1 MLTLIGI
8 SEVKSTTNKWY
19 ERIEVQNKI
28 VDFKIDT
35 GAQTNVIPL
44 SLFNSLPQDIQMK
57 LQETP
62 IRLQVYGGFVIKPV
76 GIINL
81 DVKFNQHS
89 VSSSFFVVSES
100 NCKPIL
106 GLELCRLLKL
116 VPYPSNLKVNNIDEF
131 IVKNMHVF
139 SGLGC
144 FPGELNLK
152 LKPNAIPVSNPAR
165 RVPFKLMDRLKSTLD
180 LLESKGIIAKADP
193 SEWCSNMVV
202 LEKKCGNLRICIDPQ
217 HLNTNLLRDY
227 FVIPTLDQLSS
238 EIGNKKFYCVFDLK
252 DGFYQ
257 VKLDD
262 QSSRLC
268 TFSSPYGLYRYL
280 RSPFGLSVLPEH
292 FQKLTQNLF
301 GNIPGV
307 KVYFD
312 DIIVGAD
319 TQEELHNIV
328 NKLIEIATLNNVKFN
343 PDKLQYFVPEV
354 RYLGMK
360 FNSLGIKADENRV
373 LAIKNLKAP
382 SNKKELQSI
391 LGMINFLRPF
401 IPNLSELIVP
411 FKNLLTKDVIFSWNK
426 IHEDQLNK
434 IKMII
439 CNLSLLSNFDITK
452 PIVVQA
458 DASQFAIGCSL
469 LQDDKPVFFASRC
482 LSKTECE
489 YAQIEKELLS
499 VSFAFKKFHNYLY
512 GHKNITV
519 FTDHSPLVSIIKK
532 SLSNIPNNRL
542 RRLRLKL
549 MPYSFELKYLPGKKM
564 VIADLLS
571 RNIKIESSEGDETL
585 TEYVHVVGMQLD
597 FKNDSFEKLV
607 ESTKSDP
614 TLSKV
619 IDLYH
624 KGWPALGKN
633 VEINSELLHF
643 VNMKSE
649 IMCQNDL
656 VYFKNRIII
665 PKSRRQNILD
675 LLHETH
681 TNFNKAKITVQHFF
695 YWPGVLSDLRNFINS
710 CNVCQS
716 VQRSKIKEPLKPH
729 EIPEIPFY
737 KVGVDIA
744 EYKQISYLV
753 LIDYYSRWI
762 EVVKLSSKSCTS
774 VINALKGIFSRYGI
788 PKIVISDNVPFNS
801 HEFLLFCK
809 DWNFDLETI
818 SPHHSCSNGLAEKA
832 VGIFKKMLQ
841 KSEIDKKDISLYL
854 LNYRNSPVANLEYS
868 PAQLLFSRNL
878 RSKLPFSSEDL
889 KPKVVCD
896 PNVICKKGQTEQ
908 YNKTSLGKESLFS
921 SKDNVWVQNIKLKIW
936 EPAKIIKVLNNR
948 SYLVKMTNTGQLY
961 RRNSHFIRK
970 RSESE
975 SELVTLDNNLD
986 FESDNEVIDPVV
998 GNDNTNQF
1006 EGLSQDLHQSH
1017 DLQQT
1022 SHTNPLGQM
1031 GPYITRSGRT
1041 VMPPKRYM

>member
-1 MLTLIGI
+1 M
-8 SEVKSTTNKWY
+8 
-19 ERIEVQNKI
+19 
-28 VDFKIDT
+28 
-35 GAQTNVIPL
+35 
-44 SLFNSLPQDIQMK
+44 
-57 LQETP
+57 
-62 IRLQVYGGFVIKPV
+62 YGGFIIKPV

-81 DVKFNQHS
+81 NVKFNQHN

-106 GLELCRLLKL
+106 GLELCRQLQL
-116 VPYPSNLKVNNIDEF
+116 VPYPRNLKINNLVGTEIPSKEAF
-131 IVKNMHVF
+131 IKKNIHVF

-144 FPGELNLK
+144 FPGELTLK
-152 LKPNAIPVSNPAR
+152 LKPNAVPVSNPAR

-180 LLESKGIIAKADP
+180 TLESKGIICKAEP

-202 LEKKCGNLRICIDPQ
+202 IEKKCGNLRICIDPQ

-227 FVIPTLDQLSS
+227 YTIPTLDQLSS
-238 EIGNKKFYCVFDLK
+238 EIGSKKFYCVFDLK

-257 VKLDD
+257 VKLDE
-262 QSSRLC
+262 QSSKLC
-268 TFSSPYGLYRYL
+268 TFSSPYGLYKYI

-319 TQEELHNIV
+319 TQEELQNIV
-328 NKLIEIATLNNVKFN
+328 NKLIQVATLNNVKFN

-354 RYLGMK
+354 SYLGMK

-411 FKNLLTKDVIFSWNK
+411 FKNLLKKDVIFSWNQ
-426 IHEDQLNK
+426 IHEGQLNK
-434 IKMII
+434 IKTII
-439 CNLSLLSNFDITK
+439 CNLSLLSNFDINK

-489 YAQIEKELLS
+489 FAQIEKELLS
-499 VSFAFKKFHNYLY
+499 VSFSFKKFHNYLY

-519 FTDHSPLVSIIKK
+519 FTDHSPLVTIIKK
-532 SLSNIPNNRL
+532 PLSNIPNNRL

-571 RNIKIESSEGDETL
+571 RNIKIESAHGDETL
-585 TEYVHVVGMQLD
+585 TEFVHVVGMQLD

-624 KGWPALGKN
+624 KGWPALDKN
-633 VEINSELLHF
+633 AETNSELLHF

-681 TNFNKAKITVQHFF
+681 TNFNKAKITVQNFF
-695 YWPGVLSDLRNFINS
+695 YWPGVLSNLRNFVSS
-710 CNVCQS
+710 CNICQS

-753 LIDYYSRWI
+753 LIDYYSRWM

-801 HEFLLFCK
+801 HDFHLFCK
-809 DWNFDLETI
+809 DWNFDLVTI

-878 RSKLPFSSEDL
+878 RSKLPLSSDDL

-896 PNVICKKGQTEQ
+896 PNVICKKSQIRQ
-908 YNKTSLGKESLFS
+908 YNKTSLEKESVFS
-921 SKDNVWVQNIKLKIW
+921 SKDNVWVQNIKLKVW
-936 EPAKIIKVLNNR
+936 EPAKIIKVLKNR
-948 SYLVKMTNTGQLY
+948 SYLVKMNNSGQLY
-961 RRNSHFIRK
+961 RRNSHYIRK
-970 RSESE
+970 RFGSQ
-975 SELVTLDNNLD
+975 SELETFDNNLD
-986 FESDNEVIDPVV
+986 LESDNESIEQQAM
-998 GNDNTNQF
+998 GNDISVESSSQPRSLSQSHQTFENNSNLCEPNQS
-1006 EGLSQDLHQSH
+1006 GDLSQDLHQSH
-1017 DLQQT
+1017 DLEQT
-1022 SHTNPLGQM
+1022 SHSNTLCQT
-1031 GPYITRSGRT
+1031 GPYITRAGRA
-1041 VMPPKRYM
+1041 VIRPKRYM